1 MQITGREFSDVTLAR
16 IRARIQGDPTL
27 TRTALS
33 REVCEWLDWRGPEG
47 RPQDMSCRVALL
59 TLARRGLIELPP
71 AQPVSFARA
80 ADTEEPA
87 FIGLTFPGS
96 LTDLGRIWLTPVDSS
111 QPESSRM
118 WWAMMQAHHPQGAG
132 PLCGAQIRYQIVCDK
147 GLIGGLS
154 FSAPAWRL
162 APRDAWI
169 GWDETARRAGLS
181 RIVGNSRFL
190 ILPTVQVPNL
200 ASHVLSLAVKRLPAD
215 WQARYGITP
224 VLVETFVDRA
234 HYRAPVTGPPTGFSW
249 VKPKGGVGKTA
260 PMPPRGPSRIFG
272 SLRCNPIGK
281 RSCKRTGAVPP

>member
-1 MQITGREFSDVTLAR
+1 
-16 IRARIQGDPTL
+16 
-27 TRTALS
+27 
-33 REVCEWLDWRGPEG
+33 
-47 RPQDMSCRVALL
+47 
-59 TLARRGLIELPP
+59 
-71 AQPVSFARA
+71 
-80 ADTEEPA
+80 
-87 FIGLTFPGS
+87 
-96 LTDLGRIWLTPVDSS
+96 
-111 QPESSRM
+111 
-118 WWAMMQAHHPQGAG
+118 MMQAHHPQGAG

-200 ASHVLSLAVKRLPAD
+200 ASHVLSLAVKRLPTD

-234 HYRAPVTGPPTGFSW
+234 HYRGTCYRAANW
-249 VKPKGGVGKTA
+249 ILVGQTQGRGRQDCA
-260 PMPPRGPSRIFG
+260 HAMPGTIKDILGHP
-272 SLRCNPIGK
+272 
-281 RSCKRTGAVPP
+281 A